1 MKQALIER
9 IYDATHTLAS
19 KSINQ
24 GFSRLEDPIPAA
36 FQQQGLYLFLD
47 RAIPRTNAKSSK
59 IIRVGITGI
68 NNSPRLSQHRSG
80 NMESSIFRKH
90 VGRSLSAKNN
100 RIATEL
106 EVSQYLHPL
115 EYVFL
120 PVSNE
125 SLLRQLEKN
134 LIALLS
140 NHGIVNPAD
149 QPPANWLGFQRNVNT
164 NEAIASSHLWNV
176 HYVKGFDIR
185 KINEFE
191 ESVYRL
197 ECLSNDLI

>member
-9 IYDATHTLAS
+9 IYDTTHTLAS

-134 LIALLS
+134 LKLAVPS
-140 NHGIVNPAD
+140 WKK
-149 QPPANWLGFQRNVNT
+149 QPMKNWLLHKRK
-164 NEAIASSHLWNV
+164 ARSSKALPSSSHKKQVLMDV
-176 HYVKGFDIR
+176 CSGQSQTLILR
-185 KINEFE
+185 K
-191 ESVYRL
+191 S
-197 ECLSNDLI
+197 

>member
-68 NNSPRLSQHRSG
+68 NNSQRLSQHRSG

-90 VGRSLSAKNN
+90 VGRSISAKNN

-134 LIALLS
+134 LIAVIS
-140 NHGIVNPAD
+140 NYGLTNPLDKPAD
-149 QPPANWLGFQRNVNT
+149 NWLGFQQNRNT
-164 NEAIASSHLWNV
+164 NQAIASSHLWNV
-176 HYVKGFDIR
+176 HYVKRFEDENILTYENSINNFQSLIE
-185 KINEFE
+185 KI
-191 ESVYRL
+191 
-197 ECLSNDLI
+197 

>member
-24 GFSRLEDPIPAA
+24 GFNRLEDPIPSA

-47 RAIPRTNAKSSK
+47 PAILRTNAKTSK

-68 NNSPRLSQHRSG
+68 NNSQRLSQHRSG
-80 NMESSIFRKH
+80 NMESSVFRKH
-90 VGRSLSAKNN
+90 VGRAISAKNN

-106 EVSQYLHPL
+106 EVSQYLHTL

-125 SLLRQLEKN
+125 SLLRQLEKD
-134 LIALLS
+134 LIAVIS
-140 NHGIVNPAD
+140 NYGLANPLDKPAD
-149 QPPANWLGFQRNVNT
+149 NWLGFKQNCNT
-164 NEAIASSHLWNV
+164 NNAIASSHLWNV
-176 HYVKGFDIR
+176 HYVKRFDVENIRAYENGIR
-185 KINEFE
+185 KFQSLIE
-191 ESVYRL
+191 E
-197 ECLSNDLI
+197 I

>member
-9 IYDATHTLAS
+9 IYDTTHTLAS

-68 NNSPRLSQHRSG
+68 NNSQRLSQHRSG

-90 VGRSLSAKNN
+90 VGRSISAKNN

-134 LIALLS
+134 LIAVIS
-140 NHGIVNPAD
+140 NYGLTNPLDKPAD
-149 QPPANWLGFQRNVNT
+149 NWLGFQQNRNT
-164 NEAIASSHLWNV
+164 NQAIASSHLWNV
-176 HYVKGFDIR
+176 HYVKRFEDENILTYENSINNFQSLIE
-185 KINEFE
+185 KI
-191 ESVYRL
+191 
-197 ECLSNDLI
+197 